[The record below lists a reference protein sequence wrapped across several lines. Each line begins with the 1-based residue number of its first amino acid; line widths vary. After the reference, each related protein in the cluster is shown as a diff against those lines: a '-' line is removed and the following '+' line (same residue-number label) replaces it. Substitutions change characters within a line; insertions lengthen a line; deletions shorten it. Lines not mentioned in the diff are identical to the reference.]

1 MTLLTTKNMTSQQ
14 SIRHATSGL
23 ERVRERLRAW
33 EAAVDGFAPLAARLF
48 LAPVMFAHGAQKA
61 FGWWGGYG
69 FEGTM
74 GFFKQTIGLPSP
86 MAFGIIVLELLGPV
100 FLLLGLFTRPIAAGL
115 VAVMIGAIAS
125 VHGQFGFYMNWSGA
139 QAGEGFEF
147 HLLVIGLA
155 LSLLFSGSGRLALD
169 RRLARE

>member
-1 MTLLTTKNMTSQQ
+1 
-14 SIRHATSGL
+14 
-23 ERVRERLRAW
+23 
-33 EAAVDGFAPLAARLF
+33 
-48 LAPVMFAHGAQKA
+48 
-61 FGWWGGYG
+61 
-69 FEGTM
+69 
-74 GFFKQTIGLPSP
+74 
-86 MAFGIIVLELLGPV
+86 
-100 FLLLGLFTRPIAAGL
+100 
-115 VAVMIGAIAS
+115 MIGAIAS